1 MKSDIEIPKA
11 SPSYKLVIKS
21 GENDH
26 ILVRSLYNYLITNVV
41 VFAATK
47 ECYFPFM
54 VEIGDNHPNNWG
66 KIRSYFKA
74 QGYKHLKPVY
84 IKKLEPISLFYL
96 KLLSLT
102 KKREYEQIGFI
113 MSSKKKIK
121 FSKAVRLYRKYIDN
135 LEDYNNGFVYSIEL
149 KDASGMVIEHLQC
162 FSTNLNYEVNRMFR
176 KYKGLI
182 ETVEKV
188 SNFSN

>member
-1 MKSDIEIPKA
+1 
-11 SPSYKLVIKS
+11 
-21 GENDH
+21 
-26 ILVRSLYNYLITNVV
+26 
-41 VFAATK
+41 
-47 ECYFPFM
+47 
-54 VEIGDNHPNNWG
+54 
-66 KIRSYFKA
+66 
-74 QGYKHLKPVY
+74 
-84 IKKLEPISLFYL
+84 
-96 KLLSLT
+96 
-102 KKREYEQIGFI
+102 

>member
-21 GENDH
+21 GEND
-26 ILVRSLYNYLITNVV
+26 SLLKNSLHNYLITNGL
-41 VFAATK
+41 VFTTIK
-47 ECYFPFM
+47 EWGFPFIL
-54 VEIGDNHPNNWG
+54 ESNNPVKNFG
-66 KIRSYFKA
+66 KIRGVLKR

-84 IKKLEPISLFYL
+84 MKKLEPIPLFQL

-135 LEDYNNGFVYSIEL
+135 LEDYNNGFVYLLEL
-149 KDASGMVIEHLQC
+149 KDASGMVIEYLQC